1 MSSYDIAVRGAGA
14 VGRSLALALSRQ
26 GLSVALL
33 EAPPRQPQGPDV
45 RAYALNAQ
53 AVNLLRGLRVWDALP
68 ADAATAVSEMLVH
81 GDAHASRLEFSAWSQ
96 CVDALCWIV
105 DAQALDEALAT
116 AVRFAP
122 HITVLPADA
131 SVQAQLTALCE
142 GKHSAAREALGVSF
156 DVKPY
161 GHTAV
166 AARLVADRPHQ
177 GVAWQW
183 FRSPDILALLPFDR
197 PQPGVSYGL
206 VWSMPAERAQALQ
219 ALSDA
224 DFEAALDEA
233 SGGAAGHLKLGGP
246 RVGWPLQLSR
256 AQQLCGPGWVLLGD
270 TAHTVHPLSGQGLN
284 LGLGDVQALV
294 QVIAQREPWR
304 PLSDEKLLRRYA
316 RARAVPTLA
325 MQQLT
330 DGLLHLFEHDTP
342 VLRELRNHGLNLVNH
357 LTPLKRWL
365 AGRALGT

>member
-26 GLSVALL
+26 GLGVALL
-33 EAPPRQPQGPDV
+33 EAPSRPQGPDV

-53 AVNLLRGLRVWDALP
+53 AVNLLRSLKVWDALP
-68 ADAATAVSEMLVH
+68 ADAATPVSEMLVH
-81 GDAHASRLEFSAWSQ
+81 GDAHGSQLEFSAWGQ

-122 HITVLPADA
+122 HISVLPADA
-131 SVQAQLTALCE
+131 PVQAQLTALCE
-142 GKHSAAREALGVSF
+142 GKHSAAREALGVNF
-156 DVKPY
+156 EVKPY

-197 PQPGVSYGL
+197 PRPGASYGL
-206 VWSMPAERAQALQ
+206 VWSMPTERAQAMQ
-219 ALSDA
+219 QLSDA
-224 DFEAALDEA
+224 DFEAALNEA
-233 SGGAAGHLKLGGP
+233 SGGAAGQLKLDGP

-256 AQQLCGPGWVLLGD
+256 AQRVCGPGWVLLGD

-284 LGLGDVQALV
+284 LGLGDVEALA
-294 QVIAQREPWR
+294 QVIAQRESWR

-316 RARAVPTLA
+316 RQRAVPTLA

-342 VLRELRNHGLNLVNH
+342 VLRELRNHGLNLVNN

>member
-33 EAPPRQPQGPDV
+33 ASPPRDGGPDV
-45 RAYALNAQ
+45 RTYALNAQ
-53 AVNLLRGLRVWDALP
+53 AVNLLRNLKVWDAMP

-81 GDAHASRLEFSAWSQ
+81 GDAHGSQLEFSAWGQ

-131 SVQAQLTALCE
+131 PVQAQLTALCE
-142 GKHSAAREALGVSF
+142 GKHSAAREALGVDF
-156 DVKPY
+156 EVKPY

-166 AARLVADRPHQ
+166 AARLVADRPHE
-177 GVAWQW
+177 GVARQW

-197 PQPGVSYGL
+197 PQPQCSYGL
-206 VWSMPAERAQALQ
+206 VWSMPAARAQEMQ

-224 DFEAALDEA
+224 GFEAALNEA
-233 SGGAAGHLKLGGP
+233 TGAAAGLLKLDGP

-256 AQQLCGPGWVLLGD
+256 AERLCGPGWVLLGD
-270 TAHTVHPLSGQGLN
+270 SAHTVHPLSGQGLN
-284 LGLGDVQALV
+284 LGLGDVEALAL
-294 QVIAQREPWR
+294 VIAQRESWR
-304 PLSDEKLLRRYA
+304 PLSDEKLLRRYV
-316 RARAVPTLA
+316 RARAVPTMA

-330 DGLLHLFEHDTP
+330 DGLLHLFEQDTP